1 MSSTIPTTNISFSDI
16 YNVYNDASA
25 PGGTP
30 HNGSDPISMGDL
42 ISATHPPTDTMAS
55 LTSDIDSKF
64 NATTTI
70 YNSTEDG
77 SSVALVSDYD
87 VANDVSPIVLGNGAK
102 LFTDDGGLTANYTTS
117 HSRHAT
123 FDAGEGNCIYI
134 NPIAFKFEHTTY
146 SMYDRL
152 GITCSNTI
160 DGLSSSSGNLSSVDS
175 SLSQYL
181 YQSSEN
187 NPLSFWGT
195 SWVSVNGPHGTGGGW
210 IFPNTDGVDGV
221 LDVKSNDNSIWINTW
236 YKIDARYVRFWF
248 KSDGSTTEPG
258 WNILVARA
266 VTESGLVPID
276 LTVPSSGS
284 GENIIQNNGS
294 INLNQTTKDK
304 IYTPISGF
312 TFYDN
317 GGANGNVGP
326 SSVSDGTITFDAGEN
341 NTFFVTFVRFR
352 FPHGTYGSL
361 VQMGQLFVKSSD
373 SLSTLSD
380 YSSKLSEAW
389 MIDPPYLKQS
399 PTGTSWN
406 QPGNVLPYST
416 YGGQSYIGSTY
427 TSSRYIQFTYLNNVE
442 NDTSTDDA
450 TREGWEITLQVRNSS
465 GLTDVTNDYSAGDVV
480 TTQSVNI
487 KDDFMGRTKNYDPSM
502 QIVEYT
508 GGTYTTAIEKN
519 SLLDTGNL
527 GVGLKIPTGA
537 YGLTSSDITILDGDG
552 EETILD
558 GDGTETITGF
568 SVADGATETHFSIT
582 PPKDRTRPYKLLIR
596 VKGNTFYDSA
606 KIWNKPADNDFC
618 WYWNMPI
625 ITITSSVTSGGTTGT
640 QTIPITLSCQY
651 DFDISNALVE
661 SGLTGATIDGNITI
675 NGNSAT
681 FDIKADD
688 PSLQTTT
695 VTLNIPQNAVR
706 EKDSGYFYT
715 PYNVI
720 PTFSYTYEPD
730 TVGPTL
736 VISYDG
742 TNDLGDK
749 TITFTFSEPIA
760 NFDETKIVIS
770 PNTATISNL
779 SGPSGSEPLI
789 VYTALFTP
797 GVLTNYSISVNN
809 NTISD
814 SAGNSLTSSN
824 TLNVNIT
831 SAGIP
836 AGTYQIGSGS
846 SNIEKAPLYGLYDY
860 SQFGVIYTA
869 SAIQAQIGDGTGT
882 SGGTISS
889 LFFQYNGWSTGYT
902 ANNQTVK
909 FSHTSANDLGS
920 SNINPNYS
928 HITITNTT
936 TVKENFTFKN
946 PSSENWEEI
955 GDNVTNQSAG
965 FDKNFIW
972 DGTSN
977 ILISWENGDGTW
989 GSGYGWLEGS
999 SSSGYSRFWYNDGA
1013 ENQGSGGINNTSSSV
1028 KTPYTPNIRLV
1039 FS

>member
-25 PGGTP
+25 TGGTP

-55 LTSDIDSKF
+55 LTSGIDRKF
-64 NATTTI
+64 NVIESPSYNIATETTPPRKVLLPSNGI
-70 YNSTEDG
+70 
-77 SSVALVSDYD
+77 SVNFYDDNGPGSDYSSGQ
-87 VANDVSPIVLGNGAK
+87 NSSITFESTG
-102 LFTDDGGLTANYTTS
+102 TS
-117 HSRHAT
+117 V
-123 FDAGEGNCIYI
+123 FIKI
-134 NPIAFKFEHTTY
+134 NSFNFEHSSTRLW
-146 SMYDRL
+146 DRL
-152 GITCSNTI
+152 GIQASDDLNDFGNVDANLNKLKSPILSPALYQSRVTSTSTSGPISATTNGSAYYNLNN
-160 DGLSSSSGNLSSVDS
+160 GLGDASGGFIFGSTSSGNDEKGRNFSGLLNTWLEIKCRYVHFYFYSDSSVVESGWDMLVS
-175 SLSQYL
+175 SGQPTQLGD
-181 YQSSEN
+181 
-187 NPLSFWGT
+187 P
-195 SWVSVNGPHGTGGGW
+195 
-210 IFPNTDGVDGV
+210 
-221 LDVKSNDNSIWINTW
+221 
-236 YKIDARYVRFWF
+236 
-248 KSDGSTTEPG
+248 
-258 WNILVARA
+258 
-266 VTESGLVPID
+266 GLVPID
-276 LTVPSSGS
+276 WTVPSSGS

-294 INLNQTTKDK
+294 INLNQTTKGG

-341 NTFFVTFVRFR
+341 NKFFVTFVRFR
-352 FPHGTYGSL
+352 FPHGNYGSS

-380 YSSKLSEAW
+380 YSSELSEGW
-389 MIDPPYLKQS
+389 MIDPDGLQQS
-399 PTGTSWN
+399 PSGTSWN

-442 NDTSTDDA
+442 NGTGTDY
-450 TREGWEITLQVRNSS
+450 TNREGWEITLQVRNSS

-480 TTQSVNI
+480 TTQAVNI

-508 GGTYTTAIEKN
+508 GSTYTTAIEKN
-519 SLLDTGNL
+519 SLLDTGSL
-527 GVGLKIPTGA
+527 GIGLKIPTGA
-537 YGLTSSDITILDGDG
+537 YDLTSSDITILDGDG
-552 EETILD
+552 
-558 GDGTETITGF
+558 TETITWS
-568 SVADGATETHFSIT
+568 SVADGATETYFSIT
-582 PPKDRTRPYKLLIR
+582 PPTGSRAYKLRIR

-625 ITITSSVTSGGTTGT
+625 ITITTSVTSGGTTGT

-651 DFDISNALVE
+651 NFDISNALVE

-675 NGNSAT
+675 NGTSAT

-688 PSLQTTT
+688 PSSQTTT
-695 VTLNIPQNAVR
+695 VTLNIPQNAVT
-706 EKDSGYFYT
+706 ELDSGYFYT

-749 TITFTFSEPIA
+749 TITFTFSEPITS
-760 NFDETKIVIS
+760 FVETNIVIS

-779 SGPSGSEPLI
+779 SGPSGSEPNI

-797 GVLTNYSISVNN
+797 PSGVLTNYSISVNN

-814 SAGNSLTSSN
+814 SAGNLMTSSN

-846 SNIEKAPLYGLYDY
+846 SNITKAPLYGFYDY

-869 SAIQAQIGDGTGT
+869 SVIQAQIGDGTGT

-889 LFFQYNGWSTGYT
+889 LFFQYSGWSTGYT

-920 SNINPNYS
+920 SSITPDYS
-928 HITITNTT
+928 HITITDTT
-936 TVKENFTFKN
+936 TVKGNFTFKN

-965 FDKNFIW
+965 FDTNFIW

-1013 ENQGSGGINNTSSSV
+1013 ENQGSGGINNTSSS
-1028 KTPYTPNIRLV
+1028 YNISRTPNIKLV